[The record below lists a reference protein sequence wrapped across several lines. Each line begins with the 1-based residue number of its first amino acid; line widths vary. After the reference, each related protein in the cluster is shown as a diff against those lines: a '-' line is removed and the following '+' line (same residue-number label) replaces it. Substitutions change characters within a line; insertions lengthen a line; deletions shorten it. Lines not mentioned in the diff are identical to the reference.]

1 MEKMKNKIQYM
12 SKNLDPESLGK
23 IIEKYGDKIEAIYPL
38 SPGQAWM
45 LEVTKRFSDVFFLQN
60 VVKFE
65 APPLPG
71 TGEELLLNLVKKR
84 QNLRTAFVFRGMK
97 TPFQVVLKDRKP
109 EVTLIH
115 RPNRTI
121 EELSDEIDAFC
132 EADRTRGFDPEED
145 SLLRITVFAAKN
157 NGRAFI
163 VSRPHLIDD
172 GESYALLGKD
182 LILDG
187 LLKGKLCTGNSKKA
201 AYQDYVR
208 WLEGRDCEKDLSYW
222 KELLKEG
229 EMTALPNRLSSGK
242 KMDMRTLVHSFSKEK
257 TKDIQALPG
266 RYNATLNS
274 ILHTL
279 WGILLSGYT
288 GKKDI
293 VFGTISSGR
302 SMEVAEI
309 NQISGCFINA
319 FPVRVEVK
327 EDEFFGALARR
338 VQKQILI
345 SREYAYLSPGELGRK
360 LGNEEGFFDHLLNF
374 HNFQGASIMDVIRKK
389 SPGYT
394 FLGDET
400 YDNLSTGFCLYFDT
414 IEERFTCTFC
424 YDANQFSEEWICILE
439 RSFVRMIEQILSDGD
454 QSLLCG
460 RLWILETVTDR
471 LLALKES
478 EHTALICGKESI
490 SYSQLV
496 SDAKQIARCLLEQG
510 IQKGDRVL
518 LAVKN
523 SIHIVRAMYGILLA
537 GGVYVAADTKWPA
550 ERMHLILEEAEVS
563 LQVTDEMILEY
574 LGTDCQEIPLPVI
587 KGEDEGAIYY
597 TSGST
602 GTPKGTALHHRV
614 FLAHGNPA
622 RILQEYYERDSFL
635 IFPAF
640 ASVVSAIMVF
650 MLNAYEKTLIIA
662 TPEEMGSVDRLVEC
676 MTRNR
681 VQSVGGTPSFLLRA
695 LLNPSFANVIRQQV
709 TNIWAG
715 GEQLKKSDAD
725 RLYASMKNGTLSI
738 GYGLSEAFMISSLSY
753 EPEKELFLDR
763 IPIGVELHVVDENQ
777 LPVSNGETGEL
788 LIGGVCGQYG
798 HYLDPELTRK
808 KYVDHPFYG
817 RCFCTG
823 DAARVDEKGRIILSG
838 RIDRMIKLHG
848 LRIEPAEVETA
859 MESFRGIRRAAV
871 AMKKEQLCG
880 YYTGEKEVEE
890 RSLRQFL
897 SEQLPYFMIPSRI
910 IYMKTLP
917 VSGNGKLDFKALPEP
932 ETDAGSDSAP
942 ANEREELLCRVFGE
956 VLSTEKMP
964 GAEDSFFSFG
974 GDSIHALK
982 VASLLEKEGY
992 SMELKDL
999 FAAPTAR
1006 LLAPLLRVRAKA
1018 AEQEEKVPEVS
1029 EEIRSA
1035 ISEIIDW
1042 DEVEKVYP
1050 ASAVMENYLEN
1061 NSNTWPQVYCFEISS
1076 DIPSEQIKTAVQEVS
1091 RNHTAIRSLLLPTGN
1106 GHFCQVV
1113 LKTPRSQF
1121 FRTDLSAL
1129 SEGEGLSQKQK
1140 SYLSTLIRM
1149 EYSPMSDLGKK
1160 TLFRIGHIRISKEK
1174 ALLYIGSSHLTIEG
1188 ASVDRLFRELT
1199 GQEQARPDTQEINRH
1214 MARLFCSDRT
1224 EATAYW
1230 ENLLKGCKTYTEL
1243 PKGADKK
1250 GSGKRETVFSSCGR
1264 TFYEKTRD
1272 FCRTHQVTL
1281 SALFGY
1287 SLGKSLMKILSLDEV
1302 CFSVAG
1308 NGRSAS
1314 EMDIPGMF
1322 VLFFPLRLTK
1332 EDTIFTCQNQLLTSS
1347 DHAWVWA
1354 DPAYSV
1360 MEGSPL
1366 RLRSTHSSDLAEEGQ
1381 MHLFTEILEPKQVR
1395 EIMDGTFVSDRDTV
1409 MIYAETANQLSWSL
1423 LFDSGIYDAEI
1434 IRSLSAEWIRQLR
1447 TCIGTGE
1454 GKERKINE

>member
-1 MEKMKNKIQYM
+1 MEQMQNKIQYIP
-12 SKNLDPESLGK
+12 KNLDPKSLGK
-23 IIEKYGDKIEAIYPL
+23 IVEKYGDNIEAIYPL

-45 LEVTKRFSDVFFLQN
+45 LEETKQFSGAFFLQN
-60 VVKFE
+60 VIKFE
-65 APPLPG
+65 APPIPG
-71 TGEELLLNLVKKR
+71 FGEKILMNLVKKR
-84 QNLRTAFVFRGMK
+84 QNLRTVFIFRGMK
-97 TPFQVVLKDRKP
+97 TPFQVVLKERKP
-109 EVTLIH
+109 EITLIR
-115 RPNRTI
+115 RPDQTI

-132 EADRTRGFDPEED
+132 VADRARGFDPEED
-145 SLLRITVFAAKN
+145 TLLRIAVFAAKK

-182 LILDG
+182 LLLDG
-187 LLKGKLCTGNSKKA
+187 LMKGKLRPGRLKKA
-201 AYQDYVR
+201 SYQDYVR
-208 WLEGRDCEKDLSYW
+208 WLEGRDLEKDLSYW
-222 KELLKEG
+222 KELLKDG

-242 KMDMRTLVHSFSKEK
+242 DMDMRTLVHSFSKEK
-257 TKDIQALPG
+257 TKDIRALPA
-266 RYNATLNS
+266 RYNATLSS

-279 WGILLSGYT
+279 WGLLLSGYT

-302 SMEVAEI
+302 STEVAEI
-309 NQISGCFINA
+309 NQLSGCFINA

-327 EDEFFGALARR
+327 EDESFGELTRR
-338 VQKQILI
+338 VQTQILV
-345 SREYAYLSPGELGRK
+345 SREYAYLSPREIGRK
-360 LGNEEGFFDHLLNF
+360 LGKEEGFFDHLLNF

-389 SPGYT
+389 GPGYT

-400 YDNLSTGFCLYFDT
+400 YDNLSTGFCLYFDAY
-414 IEERFTCTFC
+414 EERFTCTFC
-424 YDANQFSEEWICILE
+424 YDANQFSEEWICKLE
-439 RSFVRMIEQILSDGD
+439 RSFVRMLDQLLSDED

-460 RLWILETVTDR
+460 RIWILETVTDR

-478 EHTALICGKESI
+478 EHTALICGKESL
-490 SYSQLV
+490 SYRQLV
-496 SDAKQIARCLLEQG
+496 SDAKQIARCLLAQG

-523 SIHIVRAMYGILLA
+523 SIQIVRAMYGILLA

-550 ERMHLILEEAEVS
+550 ERMHLISEEAEIS
-563 LQVTDEMILEY
+563 LRVTDDMISEY
-574 LGTDCQEIPLPVI
+574 LGTDCQEISLPII
-587 KGEDEGAIYY
+587 KGEDEGAVYY

-622 RILQEYYERDSFL
+622 CILQEYCERDSFL

-650 MLNAYEKTLIIA
+650 MLNAYEKTIIIA
-662 TPEEMGSVDRLVEC
+662 TPEEMGSVDLLAEC

-695 LLNPSFANVIRQQV
+695 LLNPSFSNVIRQQV
-709 TNIWAG
+709 TNLWAG
-715 GEQLKKSDAD
+715 GELLKKSDAD
-725 RLYASMKNGTLSI
+725 RLYATMKNGTLSI
-738 GYGLSEAFMISSLSY
+738 GYGLSEAFMISSLLY

-763 IPIGVELHVVDENQ
+763 IPVGVELHVVDEKQ

-808 KYVDHPFYG
+808 KYVDNPFYG

-823 DAARVDEKGRIILSG
+823 DAARLDEKGRIILSG

-848 LRIEPAEVETA
+848 LRIEPADVETA
-859 MESFRGIRRAAV
+859 MESFGGIRRAAV
-871 AMKKEQLCG
+871 VMKKEQLCG
-880 YYTGEKEVEE
+880 YYTGKEKVEE
-890 RSLRQFL
+890 SSLRLYL
-897 SEQLPYFMIPSRI
+897 SERLPYFMIPSRI

-917 VSGNGKLDFKALPEP
+917 VIGNGKLDFKALPEP
-932 ETDAGSDSAP
+932 ETEAGLGSAP
-942 ANEREELLCRVFGE
+942 ANKLEELLCRVFGE
-956 VLSTEKMP
+956 VLNTEKMP

-992 SMELKDL
+992 SMDLKDL
-999 FAAPTAR
+999 FVAPTAR
-1006 LLAPLLRVRAKA
+1006 LLAPLLRVCAKE
-1018 AEQEEKVPEVS
+1018 AEPEETAPEVS

-1035 ISEIIDW
+1035 ISKVIDW
-1042 DEVEKVYP
+1042 EEVETVYP

-1061 NSNTWPQVYCFEISS
+1061 NIGAWPQVYCFEISA

-1091 RNHTAIRSLLLPTGN
+1091 RNHTAIRTILLPAGN

-1149 EYSPMSDLGKK
+1149 EYSPMTDLGKK
-1160 TLFRIGHIRISKEK
+1160 TLFRVGHIRISKKK

-1199 GQEQARPDTQEINRH
+1199 GQERSMPDAPEMNRH
-1214 MARLFCSDRT
+1214 MARLFCSDRM

-1243 PKGADKK
+1243 PKGEGPK
-1250 GSGKRETVFSSCGR
+1250 GPGKRKTVFSSCGK
-1264 TFYEKTRD
+1264 TFYEKTRN

-1281 SALFGY
+1281 SALLGY

-1302 CFSVAG
+1302 CFCVAG
-1308 NGRSAS
+1308 NGRNTS

-1360 MEGSPL
+1360 MEGTPL
-1366 RLRSTHSSDLAEEGQ
+1366 CLRSTHSSDLAEEGQ
-1381 MHLFTEILEPKQVR
+1381 MHLFTEILEPKQVK

-1409 MIYAETANQLSWSL
+1409 MIYAETADQLSWSL
-1423 LFDSGIYDAEI
+1423 LFDSGAYDEGT
-1434 IRSLSAEWIRQLR
+1434 IRSLSAEWIRQLK

-1454 GKERKINE
+1454 EKKKKSE